1 MIINITSDNKVK
13 KTSSDHMHL
22 VAVTYVQRAEQTCF
36 YTRCCMSA
44 LRGWGK
50 CRKGAV
56 LQLPRFFNVVALC
69 TIKTKLLDNM
79 LLFLAFNAFG
89 EYFNANTVR

>member
-1 MIINITSDNKVK
+1 MIINITNDNKVK
-13 KTSSDHMHL
+13 QTSSDHMHSIAL
-22 VAVTYVQRAEQTCF
+22 IYTLRAEQTCF
-36 YTRCCMSA
+36 NTRCCISA
-44 LRGWGK
+44 LRGGK

-79 LLFLAFNAFG
+79 LLFLALYAFS